1 MNIVIIKGNT
11 TRDPELRYTPNG
23 TAICAVGVA
32 VNEWWTDAAGE
43 KQERVNFFDVDFWGK
58 TGETVAQ
65 YFRKG
70 KPILVQGKLRQ
81 DTWDDKQT
89 GQKRSKIKIVAE
101 RFEFCGGDKGGA
113 PAGEGVQNA
122 PNHEAA
128 QPDPVDAGDD
138 VPF

>member
-11 TRDPELRYTPNG
+11 TRDPELRYTPSG
-23 TAICAVGVA
+23 TAVCAVGVA
-32 VNEWWTDAAGE
+32 VNEQWTNAAGE
-43 KQERVNFFDVDFWGK
+43 KQERVGFFDVEFWGR
-58 TGETVAQ
+58 TAETVAQ

-81 DTWDDKQT
+81 ETWDDKQT

-101 RFEFCGGDKGGA
+101 RFEFCGDNKGGA
-113 PAGEGVQNA
+113 PAGEGVQNT
-122 PNHEAA
+122 PYHEAP
-128 QPDPVDAGDD
+128 QPDPVDDD